1 MTKRNEAKFTQ
12 LVNEY
17 NRRVESGYS
26 KDYCQRAWKVVITVY
41 RENQY
46 EPWMRK
52 FTVRE
57 ADKIIYK
64 VGCGRPNYTKQYI
77 DWKVKEVTSSACYL
91 LHVYYVESGE
101 LYASKIGTAENP
113 QKRFQE
119 EVKEYEA
126 LAGAKVR
133 LEVRMCEACHNLA
146 ATIACESRMR
156 AHFINKYEEAF
167 QLNDRFVG
175 VLIDPREAR
184 RIAKAY

>member
-1 MTKRNEAKFTQ
+1 MNEAIFTEM
-12 LVNEY
+12 VNEY
-17 NRRVESGYS
+17 NRRKNEGMS
-26 KDYCQRAWKVVITVY
+26 KSYIQKAWRVVLMTY
-41 RENQY
+41 KANQY
-46 EPWMRK
+46 ESWMRK
-52 FTVRE
+52 FTIRE
-57 ADKIIYK
+57 TDKIIFK
-64 VGCGRPNYTKQYI
+64 VAQGRPNYTKQYI
-77 DWKVKEVTSSACYL
+77 DWKVKEITSSACYL

-156 AHFINKYEEAF
+156 AYFINKYEEAF

-175 VLIDPREAR
+175 VMIDPREAR
-184 RIAKAY
+184 RVAKAY